1 MAALSAA
8 AWLRSILVEDLAVLR
23 PAEHQFQSQADQAQR
38 LAERER
44 QGLER
49 LERRLERR
57 LADEHEL
64 QRLVVLRTAEHER
77 QRQARG
83 TQTCIIRANM
93 LPCSL

>member
-1 MAALSAA
+1 MAALSAT

-23 PAEHQFQSQADQAQR
+23 PTEHQFQSQADQAQR

-57 LADEHEL
+57 LA
-64 QRLVVLRTAEHER
+64 VTAGAVHER
-77 QRQARG
+77 PPDLHHPSKHAPLQL
-83 TQTCIIRANM
+83 M
-93 LPCSL
+93 KP